1 MNSNHSTYTAPR
13 LRRLCR
19 SALLAAS
26 LLVLGACH
34 SSMTPTQEEIDA
46 TCPRTVRIMA
56 AVEGYAGTH
65 AGTRAVVD
73 NTSTGSD
80 TFEKLTKEAIGGE
93 KAIRDIFLFVVP
105 EFGSEAS
112 QVIYYYRPGHP
123 QITEENGKLSGS
135 NVPAKKFVSNDAGEA
150 VMELELKPGR
160 YTFITVANS
169 QTLRKAA
176 QGLTGTV
183 TLEDLMSLSA
193 PNRTFVAH
201 PGQLS
206 KYTGEKGEAEQR
218 SADNPQD
225 FPILGQQVITVPS
238 EVPTEPLTPVI
249 DMERIFARVDL
260 TLTTIDKEGGDYL
273 QSYEDKSGTKTLRRP
288 SDYRLKGMRILAAPK
303 DGSSCPYPIL
313 PCAGE
318 YTALEGVMRTLNYE
332 YPKMDKDKALTAN
345 GWEDGSNPSES
356 QAWQKVINNGT
367 TGGLR
372 KLWRTQLFYTSVWN
386 DTDTNP
392 YHLYLPSL
400 YLGVPK
406 EGDWVHPKVHIE
418 LTFQRLSDQKD
429 FIYRIPLHNEKGAE
443 DYYSIRR
450 NTIYHIDLTFYGDEL
465 QVQQSGVLVYPW
477 KRVDQTLE
485 INPDEGLP
493 TPDDW
498 KK

>member
-1 MNSNHSTYTAPR
+1 MNSNHSTYTAPL

-65 AGTRAVVD
+65 TGTRAVVD
-73 NTSTGSD
+73 NTSTTDD
-80 TFEKLTKEAIGGE
+80 TFKPKKEASVGGE
-93 KAIRDIFLFVVP
+93 KAIRDIFLFVIP

-123 QITEENGKLSGS
+123 QIKAEGGKLSGS
-135 NVPAKKFVSNDAGEA
+135 QVDAKQFVSNDAGEA
-150 VMELELKPGR
+150 VMELELRPGR

-176 QGLTGTV
+176 QGRTGTV
-183 TLEDLMSLSA
+183 TLEDLKGLTA
-193 PNRTFVAH
+193 ANRTFVAH

-206 KYTGEKGEAEQR
+206 KYTGEKGEADQ
-218 SADNPQD
+218 SIAIDPQD

-238 EVPTEPLTPVI
+238 ESPTKPLEPVI

-273 QSYEDKSGTKTLRRP
+273 QSHKDMSGTETLRRP
-288 SDYRLKGMRILAAPK
+288 SDYRLKGMRILATTTAT
-303 DGSSCPYPIL
+303 GTSYSYPIL
-313 PCAGE
+313 PSSGE
-318 YTALEGVMRTLNYE
+318 YTALEEVVRSVGYTSPTILA
-332 YPKMDKDKALTAN
+332 DKGITSN
-345 GWEDGSNPSES
+345 GWEDGSNLSES

-367 TGGLR
+367 KGGLL
-372 KLWRTQLFYTSVWN
+372 KLWQKPLFYTSVWN

-400 YLGVPK
+400 YLGQVG
-406 EGDWVHPKVHIE
+406 ETEAGASSVRIE
-418 LTFQRLSDQKD
+418 LTFRRLSDSKD
-429 FIYRIPLHNEKGAE
+429 YVYRIPIHNETGAS

-465 QVQQSGVLVYPW
+465 QVQQSNAKYT
-477 KRVDQTLE
+477 VDTWEDVDIPAEL
-485 INPDEGLP
+485 
-493 TPDDW
+493 
-498 KK
+498 